1 MPLVCSEKYAN
12 QTPTHTMC
20 LTDHP
25 NATEVHLSEEVKQQ
39 IVDHH
44 NRLRANVDPPPA
56 NMQKMVNLLH
66 SLLLLHGC
74 PAILTKLSHCAIR
87 DVNQQQSCS
96 SSSRLRLAETC
107 HDHYQ
112 HRFRLYPRRM
122 LATSSPPL
130 PPPLLPTFSSDPIH
144 LILLIIIITYICNA
158 LNDAEKPS
166 SMCPMH
172 SQC

>member
-39 IVDHH
+39 IVDLH
-44 NRLRANVDPPPA
+44 NQLRANVDPPPA
-56 NMQKMVNLLH
+56 NMQKMVNLLY
-66 SLLLLHGC
+66 SLLFLHGC
-74 PAILTKLSHCAIR
+74 PSTIIKLSHCAIR

-96 SSSRLRLAETC
+96 SSSRLRLSETC

-112 HRFRLYPRRM
+112 HCFCLYPHRM
-122 LATSSPPL
+122 LATRSPPL
-130 PPPLLPTFSSDPIH
+130 PPSPPPLPRPPFSSDPIH
-144 LILLIIIITYICNA
+144 LILIIIITYICNA

-166 SMCPMH
+166 
-172 SQC
+172 